1 MQREEKMAAT
11 RVLIIDD
18 DEDIQVTTGSLL
30 THEGFDVLR
39 ADTVEQGVA
48 MIEQDAP
55 DIVLLDIMFPEKKT
69 RGFEAASEIKE
80 KHPDLPIIALT
91 AINRQYNFDFSE
103 ANIQAEEFVNKPIDT
118 DKLVALIRKYT

>member
-1 MQREEKMAAT
+1 MSGK

-18 DEDIQVTTGSLL
+18 DADIQETTGSLL
-30 THEGFDVLR
+30 THEGFEVSS
-39 ADTVEQGVA
+39 AETVERGIQ
-48 MIEQDAP
+48 MIEEVKP

-91 AINRQYNFDFSE
+91 AINREYSFDFVKE
-103 ANIQAEEFVNKPIDT
+103 DIQAEEFVNKPIDT
-118 DKLVALIRKYT
+118 PRLVELIRKHT